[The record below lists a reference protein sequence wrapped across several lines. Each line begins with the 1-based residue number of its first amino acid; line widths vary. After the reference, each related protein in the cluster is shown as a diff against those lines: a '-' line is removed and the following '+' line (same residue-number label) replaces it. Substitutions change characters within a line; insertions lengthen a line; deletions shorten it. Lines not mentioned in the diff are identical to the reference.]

1 MIFVLEFGNQRKK
14 KMKIS
19 LQDIDLENFFIKE
32 GQIAGE
38 TCYLVQPNHIGCQWN
53 KQNLIFRSSIWNK
66 DGELISASYKK
77 FFNWGEQPDLT
88 YTPFS
93 VTANGGIMVLDKID
107 GSTLIISKYKGELI
121 IRTRGT
127 FDAKLMEKN
136 GHEVDIILEKYPQ
149 LNNVPETES
158 WVFEWVSPL
167 NKIVLQYDEA
177 DIILTNIIQH
187 SDYSYTKQ
195 KELDIFAH
203 ENGFL
208 RPDTFIYSSIKE
220 LLEDVAQWTDKEG
233 VCVYCKG
240 DQEIRK
246 IKSSWYLSIHKLKSE
261 LGSIEKLID
270 FYFESECPNYSDT
283 YNLIC
288 ETIDFE
294 IAEFVKGD
302 LSKIC
307 DAMREVKKIID
318 NMSKIVHDEVSKLK
332 TRKEQAEMIVQKWG
346 KTNRASFVFLILDG
360 KELQRDNYKKL
371 LYQVLK

>member
-1 MIFVLEFGNQRKK
+1 
-14 KMKIS
+14 
-19 LQDIDLENFFIKE
+19 
-32 GQIAGE
+32 
-38 TCYLVQPNHIGCQWN
+38 
-53 KQNLIFRSSIWNK
+53 
-66 DGELISASYKK
+66 
-77 FFNWGEQPDLT
+77 
-88 YTPFS
+88 
-93 VTANGGIMVLDKID
+93 
-107 GSTLIISKYKGELI
+107 
-121 IRTRGT
+121 
-127 FDAKLMEKN
+127 MEKN
-136 GHEVDIILEKYPQ
+136 GHEIDIILEKYPQ

-187 SDYSYTKQ
+187 SDYSYAKQ
-195 KELDIFAH
+195 KQLDVFAY

-208 RPDTFIYSSIKE
+208 RPDTFEYSSIKE
-220 LLEDVAQWTDKEG
+220 LLEDVTQWTDKEG
-233 VCVYCKG
+233 VCVYCKK

-270 FYFESECPNYSDT
+270 FYFESECPNYSDA

-307 DAMREVKKIID
+307 DAMKEVKKIVD
-318 NMSKIVHDEVSKLK
+318 NMTKIVNTEVSKLK
-332 TRKEQAEMIVQKWG
+332 NRKEQAEMIIQKWG
-346 KTNRASFVFLILDG
+346 NTNRASFAFLILDG
-360 KELQRDNYKKL
+360 KELHRDNYKKL

>member
-1 MIFVLEFGNQRKK
+1 
-14 KMKIS
+14 MKIN

-136 GHEVDIILEKYPQ
+136 GHEIDNILEKYPQ

-177 DIILTNIIQH
+177 DIVLTNIIQH

-195 KELDIFAH
+195 KQLDIFAH

-246 IKSSWYLSIHKLKSE
+246 IKSSWYLAIHKLKSE

-270 FYFESECPNYSDT
+270 FYFESECPNYSDA

-307 DAMREVKKIID
+307 DAMKEVKKIVD
-318 NMSKIVHDEVSKLK
+318 NMTKIVNTEALKLK
-332 TRKEQAEMIVQKWG
+332 TRKEQAEMIIQKWG
-346 KTNRASFVFLILDG
+346 NTNRASFAFLILDG